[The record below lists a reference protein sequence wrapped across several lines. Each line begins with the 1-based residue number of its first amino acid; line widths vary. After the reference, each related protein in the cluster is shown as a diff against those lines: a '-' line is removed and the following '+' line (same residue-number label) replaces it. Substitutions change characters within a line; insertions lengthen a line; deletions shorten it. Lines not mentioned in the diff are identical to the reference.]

1 MYICNGCARLHNHVE
16 NALFIGLF
24 FVRGDFSMKTV
35 IEYAQSVGKTH
46 QAVYKQLKAK
56 KNKPKLEGHVWQ
68 QNGTTYLDDVAIEI
82 LNESRKV
89 TQVKQNQQLK
99 SENERMIK
107 EIDDLKNKIISLQ
120 DELKVKTEQ
129 MATMLVE
136 NKEKTLLLEQKKDQS
151 NQIEELKKDKQVL
164 QNEKEEQKQQI
175 EELQQE
181 KKELQEEMNQLKAT
195 NDQLSAKVAS
205 QSVSEGQKEP
215 KKGFFARL
223 FGK

>member
-1 MYICNGCARLHNHVE
+1 
-16 NALFIGLF
+16 
-24 FVRGDFSMKTV
+24 MKTV
-35 IEYAQSVGKTH
+35 KEYAESVGKSH

-56 KNKPKLEGHVWQ
+56 KNHDRLKDHVWQ
-68 QNGTTYLDDVAIEI
+68 QSGSTYLDDVAIEI

-99 SENERMIK
+99 NENEQMTK
-107 EIDDLKNKIISLQ
+107 EINDLKNKIINLQ

-136 NKEKTLLLEQKKDQS
+136 NKEKTLLLEQKEDQT
-151 NQIEELKKDKQVL
+151 NRIQ
-164 QNEKEEQKQQI
+164 
-175 EELQQE
+175 ELQQD
-181 KKELQEEMNQLKAT
+181 KQRLQVEVDRLKTA

-205 QSVSEGQKEP
+205 QSVSDGQNEP

>member
-1 MYICNGCARLHNHVE
+1 
-16 NALFIGLF
+16 
-24 FVRGDFSMKTV
+24 MKTV
-35 IEYAQSVGKTH
+35 KEYAAEVGKTEE
-46 QAVYKQLKAK
+46 AVYKQLKAK
-56 KNKPKLEGHVWQ
+56 KNKPKLEDHVIKI
-68 QNGTTYLDDVAIEI
+68 NGVIHLDDVAVEI
-82 LNESRKV
+82 LNESRNV
-89 TQVKQNQQLK
+89 TQVKQDKQLK
-99 SENERMIK
+99 SENGRMIK
-107 EIDDLKNKIISLQ
+107 EIDDLKNKIIMLQ
-120 DELKVKTEQ
+120 MKLQTQTEQ
-129 MATMLVE
+129 MAALMID
-136 NKEKTLLLEQKKDQS
+136 NKEKTLLLEQKEDQS

-205 QSVSEGQKEP
+205 QSVSESQNEP

>member
-1 MYICNGCARLHNHVE
+1 MGR
-16 NALFIGLF
+16 F
-24 FVRGDFSMKTV
+24 FESGDFSMKTV
-35 IEYAQSVGKTH
+35 KEYAAEVGKTRE
-46 QAVYKQLKAK
+46 AVYKQLKAK
-56 KNKPKLEGHVWQ
+56 KNQEPLNGHVWQ

-89 TQVKQNQQLK
+89 TQVKQDQQLK

-129 MATMLVE
+129 MAAMLVE
-136 NKEKTLLLEQKKDQS
+136 NKEKTLLLEQKEDQT
-151 NQIEELKKDKQVL
+151 NRIQ
-164 QNEKEEQKQQI
+164 
-175 EELQQE
+175 ELQQD
-181 KKELQEEMNQLKAT
+181 KQRLQAEVDRLKTA
-195 NDQLSAKVAS
+195 NDQLSAKAAS

>member
-1 MYICNGCARLHNHVE
+1 
-16 NALFIGLF
+16 
-24 FVRGDFSMKTV
+24 MKTV
-35 IEYAQSVGKTH
+35 KEYAESVGKSH

-56 KNKPKLEGHVWQ
+56 KNHDRLKDHVWQ
-68 QNGTTYLDDVAIEI
+68 QSGSTYLDDVAIEI

-99 SENERMIK
+99 NENEQMTK
-107 EIDDLKNKIISLQ
+107 EINDLKNKIINLQ
-120 DELKVKTEQ
+120 MKLQTQTEQ

-136 NKEKTLLLEQKKDQS
+136 NKEKTLLLEQKEDQAAKVDKLITE
-151 NQIEELKKDKQVL
+151 NAELKAKVEL
-164 QNEKEEQKQQI
+164 LEKS
-175 EELQQE
+175 
-181 KKELQEEMNQLKAT
+181 

-205 QSVSEGQKEP
+205 QSVSESQNEP

>member
-1 MYICNGCARLHNHVE
+1 
-16 NALFIGLF
+16 
-24 FVRGDFSMKTV
+24 MKTV
-35 IEYAQSVGKTH
+35 KEYASEVGKTRE
-46 QAVYKQLKAK
+46 AVYKQLKAK
-56 KNKPKLEGHVWQ
+56 KNQEPLNGHVWQ
-68 QNGTTYLDDVAIEI
+68 QNGTTYLDDVAVEI

-89 TQVKQNQQLK
+89 TQVKQDQQLK

-136 NKEKTLLLEQKKDQS
+136 NKEKTLLLEQKEDQS

-205 QSVSEGQKEP
+205 QSVSESQNEP

>member
-89 TQVKQNQQLK
+89 TQVKQDQQLK

-136 NKEKTLLLEQKKDQS
+136 NKEKTLLLEQKEDQAAKVDKLITE
-151 NQIEELKKDKQVL
+151 NAELKAKIEL
-164 QNEKEEQKQQI
+164 LEKS
-175 EELQQE
+175 
-181 KKELQEEMNQLKAT
+181 

-205 QSVSEGQKEP
+205 QSVSESQNEP

>member
-1 MYICNGCARLHNHVE
+1 MGR
-16 NALFIGLF
+16 F
-24 FVRGDFSMKTV
+24 FESGDFSMKTV
-35 IEYAQSVGKTH
+35 KEYAAEVGKTRE
-46 QAVYKQLKAK
+46 AVYKQLKAK
-56 KNKPKLEGHVWQ
+56 KNQEPLNGHVWQ

-89 TQVKQNQQLK
+89 TQVKQDQQLK

-136 NKEKTLLLEQKKDQS
+136 NKEKTLLLEQKEDQAAKVDKLITE
-151 NQIEELKKDKQVL
+151 NAELKAKIDLLEKS
-164 QNEKEEQKQQI
+164 NE
-175 EELQQE
+175 
-181 KKELQEEMNQLKAT
+181 
-195 NDQLSAKVAS
+195 QLSTKVAS

>member
-1 MYICNGCARLHNHVE
+1 MI
-16 NALFIGLF
+16 
-24 FVRGDFSMKTV
+24 TV
-35 IEYAQSVGKTH
+35 KEYAESRNKSV
-46 QAVYKQLKAK
+46 QAVYKQLQRD
-56 KNKPKLEGHVWQ
+56 KNKKRLEGHLFKQ
-68 QNGTTYLDDVAIEI
+68 DRTTYLDEEAIKILDESQNVAVV
-82 LNESRKV
+82 LADQKQKNELSEYKLKV
-89 TQVKQNQQLK
+89 EELTETNNKLRDEQ
-99 SENERMIK
+99 
-107 EIDDLKNKIISLQ
+107 DFLKNKIINLQ

-205 QSVSEGQKEP
+205 QSVSEGQNEP

>member
-1 MYICNGCARLHNHVE
+1 
-16 NALFIGLF
+16 
-24 FVRGDFSMKTV
+24 MKTV
-35 IEYAQSVGKTH
+35 KEYAAEVGKTEE
-46 QAVYKQLKAK
+46 AVYKQLKAK
-56 KNKPKLEGHVWQ
+56 KNKPKLEDHVIKI
-68 QNGTTYLDDVAIEI
+68 NGVIHLDDVAVEI
-82 LNESRKV
+82 LNESRNV
-89 TQVKQNQQLK
+89 TQVKQDKQLK

-107 EIDDLKNKIISLQ
+107 EIDDLKNKIIMLQ
-120 DELKVKTEQ
+120 MKLQTQTEQ
-129 MATMLVE
+129 MAALVLD

-195 NDQLSAKVAS
+195 NDQLSAKVVS

>member
-1 MYICNGCARLHNHVE
+1 M
-16 NALFIGLF
+16 
-24 FVRGDFSMKTV
+24 
-35 IEYAQSVGKTH
+35 
-46 QAVYKQLKAK
+46 
-56 KNKPKLEGHVWQ
+56 
-68 QNGTTYLDDVAIEI
+68 
-82 LNESRKV
+82 
-89 TQVKQNQQLK
+89 TQVKQDQQLK

-136 NKEKTLLLEQKKDQS
+136 NKEKTLLLEQKEDQAAKVDKLITE
-151 NQIEELKKDKQVL
+151 NAELKAKIDLLEKS
-164 QNEKEEQKQQI
+164 NE
-175 EELQQE
+175 
-181 KKELQEEMNQLKAT
+181 
-195 NDQLSAKVAS
+195 QLSTKVAS